1 MYIYR
6 HIVDSILL
14 QLMCGV
20 QLTCSLVEHTKLA
33 TCFGGVLTL
42 TRDRF
47 QASIRSENQESL
59 HFLHAYISKIMSN
72 PNMPLKNMQC
82 WKSSRN
88 AGCKHLMIKC
98 EICWPIR
105 AEESGSYGSKGPLT
119 GATDLEQRP
128 HHPRMWLGPT
138 GGSSGPWAVGR
149 SARLAEQPKA
159 QPPYSLWCGNLP
171 LVHEV
176 GSKWISCSS
185 SPYTPMAPS
194 YK

>member
-59 HFLHAYISKIMSN
+59 HFLDAYISKIMPN

-88 AGCKHLMIKC
+88 AGCKHLMIQWKNC
-98 EICWPIR
+98 GPIK
-105 AEESGSYGSKGPLT
+105 AQESGSHGSKGPMCSIKPMYQKL
-119 GATDLEQRP
+119 GHVEQG
-128 HHPRMWLGPT
+128 PRDT
-138 GGSSGPWAVGR
+138 
-149 SARLAEQPKA
+149 
-159 QPPYSLWCGNLP
+159 
-171 LVHEV
+171 
-176 GSKWISCSS
+176 
-185 SPYTPMAPS
+185 
-194 YK
+194 